1 MDQNI
6 LFSPSGNTRLRLG
19 SGALPGR
26 NTASSG
32 NIIPFPCPGN
42 TRGSGFCSTFRCVC
56 YGCLDRRAAAGTAL
70 CAAPV

>member
-26 NTASSG
+26 NIKRNKTSFLKTVIF
-32 NIIPFPCPGN
+32 NHQTN
-42 TRGSGFCSTFRCVC
+42 C
-56 YGCLDRRAAAGTAL
+56 YYK
-70 CAAPV
+70 